1 MADLISLDSQRRW
14 CIMKWFT
21 FLFIIN
27 FIIIGLFPAV
37 PQAEILAMLNYES
50 KPQQTIRREGIA
62 VIDVDPAS
70 GNFGRTLMDIPLPP
84 DLVNHHIFYNRD
96 VSKAYIT
103 ALGKSDLYV
112 MDVTKFPY
120 RLMKIGIPE
129 CQVGEDVVFSE
140 NNKIWYLTCM
150 GSSKVIVGDA
160 VSDKVLKVISP
171 SKPYPHGIAINED
184 IDRMLITSS
193 VRASDFGD
201 PGETV
206 TIIELSTGKELSS
219 HKLSR
224 KPSPS
229 GVAPVEVLFVP
240 GAEPPTVYAT
250 NMFGGTIWAGVWDP
264 AIKDFRFDEAFDFT
278 PLGSGVPLEMYF
290 NEKVDR
296 LYVTTANPGHFHI
309 FDISGDLLKP
319 KLLKTLPVS
328 AGAHHVSFSP
338 DERLAFVQ
346 NNFLG
351 LPGMDDGSV
360 TVIDL
365 AKEEVIASMD
375 TLKNQGLNPNSIVLL
390 PEWHHDAGH

>member
-1 MADLISLDSQRRW
+1 
-14 CIMKWFT
+14 MKWFT
-21 FLFIIN
+21 FLFLIN
-27 FIIIGLFPAV
+27 FIVIGLFPAV
-37 PQAEILAMLNYES
+37 PRAEILAMLNYES

-70 GNFGRTLMDIPLPP
+70 ENFGRILMDIPLPP
-84 DLVNHHIFYNRD
+84 DLVNHHIFYNKD

-103 ALGKSDLYV
+103 ALGKSELRV
-112 MDVTKFPY
+112 MDVTQFPY
-120 RLMKIGIPE
+120 RLKKISIPE
-129 CQVGEDVVFSE
+129 CQVGEDVVFS
-140 NNKIWYLTCM
+140 NDNKTWYLTCM
-150 GSSKVIVGDA
+150 GSSKIIVGDA
-160 VSDKVLKVISP
+160 VNDKVLKVISP
-171 SKPYPHGIAINED
+171 TKPYPHGIAINEN

-201 PGETV
+201 AGETV
-206 TIIELSTGKELSS
+206 TVIELSTGKELTS

-240 GAEPPTVYAT
+240 GAKPPTVYAT
-250 NMFGGTIWAGVWDP
+250 NMYGGTIWAGVWDS
-264 AIKDFRFDEAFDFT
+264 AKKDFRFDEAFDFS
-278 PLGSGVPLEMYF
+278 PMGSSVPLEMYF
-290 NEKVDR
+290 NEKGDR
-296 LYVTTANPGHFHI
+296 LYVTTASPGHFHI
-309 FDISGDLLKP
+309 FDISNDLLKP
-319 KLLKTLPVS
+319 KLLKTLLVGG
-328 AGAHHVSFSP
+328 GAHHVSFSP

-365 AKEEVIASMD
+365 EKEEVVASMD
-375 TLKNQGLNPNSIVLL
+375 TLKKQGLNPNSIVLL

>member
-1 MADLISLDSQRRW
+1 
-14 CIMKWFT
+14 MKWFT

-27 FIIIGLFPAV
+27 FIILSLFPAV
-37 PQAEILAMLNYES
+37 PRAEILAMLNYES

-70 GNFGRTLMDIPLPP
+70 ENFGRILMDIPLPP
-84 DLVNHHIFYNRD
+84 DLVNHHIFYNKD

-103 ALGKSDLYV
+103 ALGKSDLHV
-112 MDVTKFPY
+112 MDVTRFPY
-120 RLMKIGIPE
+120 RLTRISIPE
-129 CQVGEDVVFSE
+129 CQVGEDVVFS
-140 NNKIWYLTCM
+140 NDNKTWYLTCM

-160 VSDKVLKVISP
+160 VNDKVLKVISP
-171 SKPYPHGIAINED
+171 TKPYPHGIAINEN

-201 PGETV
+201 AGETV
-206 TIIELSTGKELSS
+206 TVIELSTGKELTS

-240 GAEPPTVYAT
+240 GTNPPTVYAT
-250 NMFGGTIWAGVWDP
+250 NMNGGTIWAGVWDT
-264 AIKDFRFDEAFDFT
+264 AKKDFRFAEAFDFA

-290 NEKVDR
+290 NEKGDR
-296 LYVTTANPGHFHI
+296 LYVTTASPGHFHI
-309 FDISGDLLKP
+309 FDISNDLLKP
-319 KLLKTLPVS
+319 KLLKTLSVGG
-328 AGAHHVSFSP
+328 GAHHVSFSP

-365 AKEEVIASMD
+365 EKEEVIASMD
-375 TLKNQGLNPNSIVLL
+375 TLKKQGLNPNSIVLL

>member
-1 MADLISLDSQRRW
+1 
-14 CIMKWFT
+14 MKWFT

-27 FIIIGLFPAV
+27 FIIIGLFPAL
-37 PQAEILAMLNYES
+37 PRAEILAMLNYES

-160 VSDKVLKVISP
+160 ASDKVLKVISP

-206 TIIELSTGKELSS
+206 TIIELSTGEELSS

-278 PLGSGVPLEMYF
+278 PLGSSVPLEMYF

-319 KLLKTLPVS
+319 KLLKTLPVR

>member
-1 MADLISLDSQRRW
+1 
-14 CIMKWFT
+14 MKWFT

-37 PQAEILAMLNYES
+37 PRSEILAMLNYES

-84 DLVNHHIFYNRD
+84 DLINHHIFYNRD

-193 VRASDFGD
+193 VRASDLGD
-201 PGETV
+201 AGETV
-206 TIIELSTGKELSS
+206 TIIELSTGKELTS
-219 HKLSR
+219 HKLSQ

-240 GAEPPTVYAT
+240 GSKPPTVYAT

-278 PLGSGVPLEMYF
+278 PLGSSVPLEMYF

>member
-1 MADLISLDSQRRW
+1 
-14 CIMKWFT
+14 MKWFT

-27 FIIIGLFPAV
+27 FIVIGLFPAV

-50 KPQQTIRREGIA
+50 KPQQTMRREGIA

-70 GNFGRTLMDIPLPP
+70 ANFGQILMDIPLPP
-84 DLVNHHIFYNRD
+84 DLVNHHIFYNKD

-103 ALGKSDLYV
+103 ALGKSDLHV
-112 MDVTKFPY
+112 MDVTRFPY
-120 RLMKIGIPE
+120 RLTRISIPE
-129 CQVGEDVVFSE
+129 CQVGEDVVFS
-140 NNKIWYLTCM
+140 NDNKTWYLTCM

-160 VSDKVLKVISP
+160 VNDKVLKVISP
-171 SKPYPHGIAINED
+171 TKPYPHGIAINEN

-201 PGETV
+201 AGETV
-206 TIIELSTGKELSS
+206 TVIELSTGKELTS

-240 GAEPPTVYAT
+240 GTNPPTVYAT
-250 NMFGGTIWAGVWDP
+250 NMNGGTIWAGVWDP
-264 AIKDFRFDEAFDFT
+264 AKKDFRFDEAIDFT

-290 NEKVDR
+290 NEKGDR
-296 LYVTTANPGHFHI
+296 LYVTTASPGHFHI
-309 FDISGDLLKP
+309 FDISNDLLKP

-328 AGAHHVSFSP
+328 GGAHHVSFSP

-346 NNFLG
+346 NNF
-351 LPGMDDGSV
+351 
-360 TVIDL
+360 
-365 AKEEVIASMD
+365 
-375 TLKNQGLNPNSIVLL
+375 
-390 PEWHHDAGH
+390 